1 MRLMEAS
8 VGNRLYRQIL
18 AWSLLAV
25 MMVFLIWPILLTVGK
40 GFMRVDGASRG
51 SAFIL
56 FDRDPQQPER
66 FAFAGID
73 GENRRWVIGRHDADG
88 WQVLASASGAATDRD
103 YELSVRIEGARVSL
117 RTGQTTTRV
126 THEFDEPVGGPIGL
140 AARDAPARFNQLD
153 IRYARDRQG
162 QRVGSSL
169 HRFEADDDLPLDA
182 SLQARWEIVGSRLHT
197 PIGKAQTATGFF
209 PIPADADHI
218 LAAAVT
224 LRATSVS
231 AFTLEYFLGIFRDP
245 ILIDGLLNSL
255 WVAIGTTLLCLIIA
269 LPLAMVAARC
279 EFPGKA
285 LFSALL
291 LVPLILPPF
300 VGAIGLRAIM
310 GRAGSLNALLTDIG
324 MLDPDSPGFD
334 FLGTWRFTAVI
345 VLQAL
350 HLYPIL
356 YLNLVAALANLDP
369 SLDEA
374 ARNMGAGPIRRF
386 WKVTFPLIMPG
397 VFAGGTIV
405 FIWAFTEL
413 GTPLML
419 NVREVMPVQVFEGLR
434 QIESNPR
441 PFALVVVMLL
451 ASVVLYALGRLALG
465 RQAHAM
471 QSKASVGSSSIQLGW
486 KGSLLAMSGFSLVT
500 FIAVLPHIG
509 VVLTSLTLD
518 GLWYRSV
525 FPEAWT
531 LVHYENAL
539 SHPLAVGS
547 IQNSLFLASA
557 AMGFCIVVGLAI
569 AYINIRCRMKIGP
582 LLDALAML
590 PLAVPGIVMAF
601 GYIAMSLVWPLGP
614 GTVTD
619 DGLFQ
624 VVGTNPN
631 PFPLLIIAYAVRRLP
646 YVVRSASAG
655 LQQTSGMLEEA
666 ALNLGASTMTAIR
679 RIVLPLIMANLIAG
693 GILAFSFAMLEVSD
707 SLILAQ
713 QERHFPI
720 TKAIFN
726 LFNRLGDGPYIAS
739 AMGVWAMFL
748 LALTLV
754 AASMLMGKRMGAIF
768 RI

>member
-1 MRLMEAS
+1 ML
-8 VGNRLYRQIL
+8 
-18 AWSLLAV
+18 
-25 MMVFLIWPILLTVGK
+25 VFLIWPILLTVGK
-40 GFMRVDGASRG
+40 GFIRADGASRG
-51 SAFIL
+51 AAYIL
-56 FDRDPQQPER
+56 FNHDPDQPGV
-66 FAFAGID
+66 FNYAGLD
-73 GENRRWVIGRHDADG
+73 ARSGQWVIGRRDAEGWHDLAVAPG
-88 WQVLASASGAATDRD
+88 ARANQNYELRLVFEETGVTLASTRPLVRHQF
-103 YELSVRIEGARVSL
+103 ELPA
-117 RTGQTTTRV
+117 
-126 THEFDEPVGGPIGL
+126 GGRIGL
-140 AARDAPARFNQLD
+140 SAVDAPATFSRLD
-153 IRYARDRQG
+153 IRYARQTPG
-162 QRVGSSL
+162 RVGNEVI
-169 HRFEADDDLPLDA
+169 RFTASEHLPRDP
-182 SLQARWEIVGSRLHT
+182 SPEARWSTDRNQLVT
-197 PIGKAQTATGFF
+197 PVSTGQTAIGFF
-209 PIPADADHI
+209 ADPEESRRI
-218 LAAAVT
+218 LGVEVVLRSTAVGW
-224 LRATSVS
+224 
-231 AFTLEYFLGIFRDP
+231 FTLDYFLGIFRDP
-245 ILIDGLLNSL
+245 VLVNGLLNSL
-255 WVAIGTTLLCLIIA
+255 WIAIGTTLLCLIIA
-269 LPLAMVAARC
+269 LPLAMVSARC

-285 LFSALL
+285 IFSALV

-310 GRAGSLNALLTDIG
+310 GRAGSLNALLGDIG
-324 MLDPDSPGFD
+324 VIDADAPGLD
-334 FLGTWRFTAVI
+334 FLGAYRFTAVI

-374 ARNMGAGPIRRF
+374 AKNMGAGSFRRF
-386 WKVTFPLIMPG
+386 WRITVPLIMPG

-419 NVREVMPVQVFEGLR
+419 NVRDVMPVQVFEGLR
-434 QIESNPR
+434 QIETNPR

-451 ASVVLYALGRLALG
+451 ASVILYGLGRLALG
-465 RQAHAM
+465 RQAYAM
-471 QSKASVGSSSIQLGW
+471 QSKASVGSSTLKLGW
-486 KGSLLAMSGFSLVT
+486 VGSLMAMSFFGLVT

-509 VVLTSLTLD
+509 VIFTSLTMD
-518 GLWYRSV
+518 GQWYRSV
-525 FPEAWT
+525 FPQEWT
-531 LVHYENAL
+531 LTHYENAL

-547 IQNSLFLASA
+547 IQNSLLLASA
-557 AMGFCIVVGLAI
+557 AMVLCIIVGLAI
-569 AYINIRCRMKIGP
+569 SYLNVRCRMKLGVI
-582 LLDALAML
+582 LDGLAML
-590 PLAVPGIVMAF
+590 PLAVPGIVLAF

-614 GTVTD
+614 GTVSE
-619 DGLFQ
+619 GGFLQ
-624 VVGTNPN
+624 VVGTDPN

-720 TKAIFN
+720 TKAIFS

-739 AMGVWAMFL
+739 AMGVWAMML